1 MASFNKSEIMN
12 KVIREANK
20 QGVPVDLALALAN
33 QESGFNPNAKSS
45 AGAIGVMQLMPATA
59 RSLGVNPNNVDDNI
73 KGGITYLKNSLAH
86 YNGDVV
92 LALASYNAGYG
103 AVDKYKGVP
112 PYRETQNYVK
122 SIMNSIGR
130 YTKVANNNNKIASN
144 IQEVTSGSRP
154 SVNVP
159 TGAASGITEQDLMR
173 MYSGYSQQ
181 AKANINRALRSDDEI
196 RKQNIVNQYL
206 STDSLSYQDVI
217 NALKSLGASAE
228 ELAAIPQKNQY
239 ANVDAMLSRVSP
251 ASLDELQAQQNQA
264 TQNLI
269 EGYQA
274 MRNNQDNIYD
284 RLDKAYN
291 DYNAALRN
299 DVRLQQG
306 NYKVTPEQINNF
318 QELQLQN
325 QLAANAF
332 GRPQLQLTSPQELAR
347 QQYEAEIANQYG
359 IPYDTLKTAYADYV
373 KNSALGQLQKAKDY
387 LAAGGTLSQTDK
399 EYIKQLAGVAAIDPN
414 ITKEIITQRGN
425 VAKEALSNIGE
436 AQKQALQN
444 TGSATTTGMTTAGN
458 IASANIY
465 TGGNVAGSAADLTK
479 ARIAAQRDAAI
490 TEAQLNQR
498 YNEMIQNEYLKNR
511 ELALDEQKLNAQIPL
526 WQSQRFANVL
536 GTGSYFPN
544 TFDPAIAAQTIY
556 PNAGQAMFTPPTAPS
571 TNTGIFG
578 FQPTRPQPYGGQQ

>member
-12 KVIREANK
+12 KVIREANR

-45 AGAIGVMQLMPATA
+45 VGAIGVMQLMPATA

-73 KGGITYLKNSLAH
+73 RGGITYLRNSLAH
-86 YNGDVV
+86 YNGDVA

-112 PYRETQNYVK
+112 PYKETQNYVK

-130 YTKVANNNNKIASN
+130 YTKVANNNNKIAST
-144 IQEVTSGSRP
+144 IQEVQSGSRP

-181 AKANINRALRSDDEI
+181 AKANIARALRSDDEI

-217 NALKSLGASAE
+217 NALKSLGASNE

-251 ASLDELQAQQNQA
+251 ASLNEMQAQQNQA
-264 TQNLI
+264 AQNLI

-274 MRNNQDNIYD
+274 MRNSQDNIYD

-291 DYNAALRN
+291 DYDAALRN
-299 DVRLQQG
+299 DIRLQQG
-306 NYKVTPEQINNF
+306 NYQVTPEQINNF

-325 QLAANAF
+325 QLAANTF

-359 IPYDTLKTAYADYV
+359 TPYDVLVSAYADYA
-373 KNSALGQLQKAKDY
+373 KNSALAQLQKAKDY
-387 LAAGGTLSQTDK
+387 LAAGGTLSQADN
-399 EYIKQLAGVAAIDPN
+399 EYIKQLAGVAGVDPS
-414 ITKEIITQRGN
+414 ITKELISQRGSI
-425 VAKEALSNIGE
+425 AKEALSNIGE

-479 ARIAAQRDAAI
+479 ARIAAQKDAAI
-490 TEAQLNQR
+490 TEAQLSQR
-498 YNEMIQNEYLKNR
+498 YNEMLQNEYLKNK
-511 ELALDEQKLNAQIPL
+511 ELALEEQKLNAQIPL
-526 WQSQRFANVL
+526 WRSQRFANVL

-556 PNAGQAMFTPPTAPS
+556 SDAGQAMFTPR
-571 TNTGIFG
+571 TNQPVSTGIFG
-578 FQPTRPQPYGGQQ
+578 FQAPRPQPYGGQ